1 MQRLWV
7 TGYRSYEL
15 NVFGDRDPKIT
26 VIKYALKNYFV
37 SLIEEGQLDWII
49 TGANLGVEQWAVEV
63 GLKLEEIYPVRTS
76 IMIPYEEFANRWNE
90 NNQAKY
96 INLKE
101 KVDFFA
107 STSNTPYQSPV
118 QLRNYQNFMV
128 QHTDR
133 AMMIYD
139 PEHPGKPKYDYNL
152 IQKYQETKEY
162 PLDLIDFYDL
172 QDIAEEYQENHPSSN
187 FFELLKVLLKPVYL
201 F

>member
-49 TGANLGVEQWAVEV
+49 TGANLGVEQWAAEV

-107 STSNTPYQSPV
+107 STSNTPYQSAV

-172 QDIAEEYQENHPSSN
+172 QDAAEEYQENHQSSN
-187 FFELLKVLLKPVYL
+187 FSE
-201 F
+201 

>member
-15 NVFGDRDPKIT
+15 NVFDDKDPKIT

-49 TGANLGVEQWAVEV
+49 TGANLGVEQWAAEV
-63 GLKLEEIYPVRTS
+63 GLELGEKYPVRTS

-90 NNQAKY
+90 ANQAKY

-107 STSNTPYQSPV
+107 STSSTPYQSPV

-162 PLDLIDFYDL
+162 PLNLIDFYDL
-172 QDIAEEYQENHPSSN
+172 QDAAEEYQENHQSSN
-187 FFELLKVLLKPVYL
+187 FSE
-201 F
+201 

>member
-1 MQRLWV
+1 MKDFCEFKKFINGKNVAVVGIGVSNIPLINFLVKLGANV
-7 TGYRSYEL
+7 TGFDMKSEE
-15 NVFGDRDPKIT
+15 
-26 VIKYALKNYFV
+26 ALGEVAVDFKKK
-37 SLIEEGQLDWII
+37 
-49 TGANLGVEQWAVEV
+49 GV
-63 GLKLEEIYPVRTS
+63 KLELGEKYSVRTS

-90 NNQAKY
+90 TNQAKY

-172 QDIAEEYQENHPSSN
+172 QDVAEEYQENHQSSN
-187 FFELLKVLLKPVYL
+187 FSE
-201 F
+201 